1 LLEEVSF
8 LSSRNSQ
15 LEEAMLEHDV
25 IQTQLSTSRKQVEVL
40 LVLLGEKE
48 EELEALLH
56 DMNDVKLMYKSHI
69 EDLLQQIAPS
79 NQSIDNQALQ
89 IEND

>member
-1 LLEEVSF
+1 
-8 LSSRNSQ
+8 
-15 LEEAMLEHDV
+15 MLEHDV